1 MVIHYITVNFKCLL
15 NSYTTLSNLHTDL
28 DFTNT
33 PQPAI
38 FPVGSSVGEQ
48 RCISILLT
56 DDVLVEVPESFSVTA
71 DSNDPNVLFT
81 FGGNAATVTITD
93 NDSKKFAD

>member
-1 MVIHYITVNFKCLL
+1 MIIHYITVNFKCLF

-33 PQPAI
+33 TQIAF

-48 RCISILLT
+48 RCINILLN
-56 DDVLVEVPESFSVTA
+56 DEVLVEVPESFSVTA

-81 FGGNAATVTITD
+81 PGGNVATVTITD
-93 NDSKKFAD
+93 NDSKKLAD